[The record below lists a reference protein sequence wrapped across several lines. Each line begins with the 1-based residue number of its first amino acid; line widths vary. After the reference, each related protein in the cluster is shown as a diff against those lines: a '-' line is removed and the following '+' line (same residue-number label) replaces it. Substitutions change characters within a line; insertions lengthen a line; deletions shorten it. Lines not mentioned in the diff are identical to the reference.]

1 MTNKMTKKEMAVKFV
16 KTFGAK
22 EVNGVYEMT
31 SAQFNKMCDEVN
43 GAWAICSNKKDETV
57 KAVYDASKKNRYV
70 VVKIVPAKTKKSK
83 GSKNKAAEG
92 SKTFRKEKG
101 NGYVVYY
108 KFVGQEVVIDDGMT
122 TCSEIKAFIK
132 FLHHEAGKLEM
143 LQIYKMG
150 ENYEEDKDSI
160 IKTRLSAWRG

>member
-1 MTNKMTKKEMAVKFV
+1 MTNKMTKKEMAVNLV
-16 KTFGAK
+16 KEFGAK

-31 SAQFNKMCDEVN
+31 NAQFNRMCDEIN
-43 GAWAICSNKKDETV
+43 GTWAICSNKKDETI
-57 KAVYDASKKNRYV
+57 KAVYDISKKNRYV
-70 VVKIVPAKTKKSK
+70 VVKIVPAKTKKAK
-83 GSKNKAAEG
+83 KTAEG

-108 KFVGQEVVIDDGMT
+108 KFDGQEVVIDDTMT

-150 ENYEEDKDSI
+150 ENYEENKDSI